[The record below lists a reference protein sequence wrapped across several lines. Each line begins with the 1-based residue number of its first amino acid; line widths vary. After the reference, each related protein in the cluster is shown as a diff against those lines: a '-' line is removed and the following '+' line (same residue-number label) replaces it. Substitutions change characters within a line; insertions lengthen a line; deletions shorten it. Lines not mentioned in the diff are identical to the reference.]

1 MQASNSCTV
10 EYSKTESLLNKMSNL
25 YPDVKELIEQNE
37 EGHVTL
43 DEAELQKIF
52 FGDRYNLM
60 LQKKEELDGNR
71 KRYQKSKTRYNLL
84 NNVQNIS
91 FIAITSTLTIGTI
104 ILTSG
109 IAVPFFLIPMLS
121 GFSLFSIAS
130 SGAITKLIK
139 WKKGKMQKKI
149 DTLNSLLAKMEV
161 FVEKAK
167 EDGTIS
173 PQEIAQFNKLLEKKT
188 VVVENKKD
196 QPLED
201 LVQQIIRRELN
212 SKSVL
217 GSSLQH

>member
-1 MQASNSCTV
+1 MQAANSCTV
-10 EYSKTESLLNKMSNL
+10 EYSKIESLLNKMSI
-25 YPDVKELIEQNE
+25 YPDVKELIEQND

-91 FIAITSTLTIGTI
+91 FIVITSTLTIGTI

-109 IAVPFFLIPMLS
+109 LAVSFFLIPMLS

-161 FVEKAK
+161 FIEKAK

-188 VVVENKKD
+188 VVAANKKD
-196 QPLED
+196 QSIED